1 MNKLPVFNWFIAMG
15 DVLITVETKAVGVDI
30 PPHLRENET
39 VDFILGQIPT
49 PKLTVDEAGV
59 TAPMRFGGTL
69 STCRFPW
76 ESIRQM
82 ASPAAV
88 MQFSNAPATETHETD
103 DRKKVGVKKK
113 GGHLRV
119 VK

>member
-49 PKLTVDEAGV
+49 PKLTVEEDGI

-69 STCRFPW
+69 HTCRFPW
-76 ESIRQM
+76 GSIRQM
-82 ASPAAV
+82 ASPTAV
-88 MQFSNAPATETHETD
+88 MQFSNVPSAETQEAG
-103 DRKKVGVKKK
+103 DRKKGSPKKK